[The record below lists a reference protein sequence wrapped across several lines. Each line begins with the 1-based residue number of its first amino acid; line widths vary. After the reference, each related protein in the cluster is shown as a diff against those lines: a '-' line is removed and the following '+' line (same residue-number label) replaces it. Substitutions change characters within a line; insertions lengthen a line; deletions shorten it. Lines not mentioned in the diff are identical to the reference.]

1 MNKGKMIVF
10 FSVRIKTK
18 CGLCFKGNKQFTYFL
33 CSNIN
38 TSYGGFEGNFTI
50 YFIFCSKEIYVEQ
63 FLVFPTWFFTVCKFG
78 RPFFFQ

>member
-18 CGLCFKGNKQFTYFL
+18 CGLCFKGNKQFTYFVCDFL

-50 YFIFCSKEIYVEQ
+50 YFIFFVVKKSM
-63 FLVFPTWFFTVCKFG
+63 
-78 RPFFFQ
+78 